1 MSYNKISLLNQME
14 LLKKN
19 HILGHI
25 HIFKKQMDPSEK
37 LWNTGGVWLSAL
49 DCLEGFKGGYEN
61 LGKAKYDTKGSEQI
75 LLISLFLFNVQY
87 CFSKPFFT
95 W

>member
-1 MSYNKISLLNQME
+1 
-14 LLKKN
+14 
-19 HILGHI
+19 
-25 HIFKKQMDPSEK
+25 MDPSEK

-75 LLISLFLFNVQY
+75 FWSAFSYLMCNTAFQNLFHLIMLCLDKQ
-87 CFSKPFFT
+87 
-95 W
+95 

>member
-1 MSYNKISLLNQME
+1 
-14 LLKKN
+14 
-19 HILGHI
+19 
-25 HIFKKQMDPSEK
+25 MDPSEK

-49 DCLEGFKGGYEN
+49 DCLEGFNGGYEN

-87 CFSKPFFT
+87 CFSKPFSLDNALSG
-95 W
+95 